1 MSSDRT
7 ASVDPDGLRERLTS
21 CQEQLAAAEARNK
34 RLEAD
39 RRHLAAIVEGSRDA
53 IWSWT
58 RDGTILRWNAAAQ
71 RLLGYTADEMI
82 GRSLLD
88 LVPEERKGIARDVMG
103 TLSANGGG
111 YGHYETVRV
120 AKGGRP
126 IDVELTVSPILDEEG
141 VVVGASTVCRD
152 ITERKQFEASLA
164 KRVQELTTL
173 YELTERLQ
181 RAKALPEIYEAALD
195 AIVGALGCD
204 RASILL
210 FDTSAVMRFVG
221 WRGLSESYRTAVD
234 GHSPWKV
241 DAIDP
246 TPIFVSDIL
255 DSDESSSLKTTV
267 TGEGIRALAFVPL
280 VTNGKLIGKF
290 MTYHGDPH
298 QYSDN
303 EMSLANTIARQ
314 LALSVGRQIAEEDL
328 RHSEARFRLMS
339 ENAPVMIWISDAKG
353 QCLHLNQMLRNF
365 WGVTEHALADFN
377 WASTMHPEDAAEI
390 GRMMMDAIGRRVPVV
405 VKGRY
410 LNANQQYR
418 VLETH
423 ARPRFSGTGEFLGM
437 IGVNVDVTEREEAEK
452 ARELLVAELN
462 HRVKNT
468 LSVVQGIAHQTFR
481 SSSNPDEARKA
492 FEGRLVALAQA
503 HNLLTQ
509 ANWENAS
516 LQELA
521 ETTLD
526 TRGLNARRVLL
537 SGPIIFLPP
546 KEAVS
551 IAMALHELCT
561 NAMKYGA
568 LSNESGRIDL
578 KWERTDGA
586 QPQLQ
591 LHWRETGGPP
601 VMPPD
606 RRGFGSMLLER
617 TLAQDLDGEVKMTFA
632 PTGLMCSIGAP
643 FRHGEPLQ

>member
-7 ASVDPDGLRERLTS
+7 ASVDPEGLRERLTW

-53 IWSWT
+53 IWSWAP
-58 RDGTILRWNAAAQ
+58 DGTILRWNAAAQ
-71 RLLGYTADEMI
+71 RLLGYTAEEMI
-82 GRSLLD
+82 GRTLLE
-88 LVPEERKGIARDVMG
+88 LVPQDRKALASEVMDN
-103 TLSANGGG
+103 LQDRNA
-111 YGHYETVRV
+111 YGQYETVRIRKDGTPV
-120 AKGGRP
+120 
-126 IDVELTVSPILDEEG
+126 DVELTVSPILDEQG
-141 VVVGASTVCRD
+141 VVVGASTACRE
-152 ITERKQFEASLA
+152 ITERKEFEASLA
-164 KRVQELTTL
+164 KRVRELTTL

-181 RAKALPEIYEAALD
+181 RAKALLEIYEAALD
-195 AIVGALGCD
+195 AIVSALGCD

-210 FDTSAVMRFVG
+210 FDSTAVMRFVG
-221 WRGLSESYRTAVD
+221 WRGLSEAYRTAVD

-246 TPIFVSDIL
+246 APIFVPDIL
-255 DSDESSSLKTTV
+255 DSDESPSLKATV
-267 TGEGIRALAFVPL
+267 TGEGIRSLAFVPL

-298 QYSDN
+298 QFSDN

-314 LALSVGRQIAEEDL
+314 LALSLG

-339 ENAPVMIWISDAKG
+339 ENAPVMIWISDAQG
-353 QCLHLNQMLRNF
+353 ECLHLNQMLRNF
-365 WGVTEHALADFN
+365 WGVTEDALAEFN
-377 WASTMHPEDAAEI
+377 WASTMHPDDATEI
-390 GRMMMDAIGRRVPVV
+390 GRMMMDAIGRRSPVV

-410 LNANQQYR
+410 LNANRQYR

-437 IGVNVDVTEREEAEK
+437 IGVNVDVTEREEAER

-481 SSSNPDEARKA
+481 NASNPAEARKA
-492 FEGRLVALAQA
+492 FEGRLVALAHA

-516 LQELA
+516 LHELA
-521 ETTLD
+521 ELSLD
-526 TRGLNARRVLL
+526 AKGSNAARVLL
-537 SGPIIFLPP
+537 SGPKILLPP
-546 KEAVS
+546 KDAVS

-568 LSNESGRIDL
+568 LSNESGRINL
-578 KWERTDGA
+578 KWERTDDA

-591 LHWRETGGPP
+591 LHWHETGGPL
-601 VMPPD
+601 VTPPS

-643 FRHGEPLQ
+643 LRSGEALQ